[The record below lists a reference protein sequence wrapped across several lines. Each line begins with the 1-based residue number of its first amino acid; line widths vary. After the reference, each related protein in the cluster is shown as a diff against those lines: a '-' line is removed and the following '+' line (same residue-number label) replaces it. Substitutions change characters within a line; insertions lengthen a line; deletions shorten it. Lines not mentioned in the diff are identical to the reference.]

1 MAAKKQNDSL
11 GEKEQISR
19 SQQEPIVSDDDFGL
33 DDIDLD
39 LISESESEEGVS
51 PSPIAVRKC
60 EEEEK
65 KNRTAILITILVV
78 LLVLAALYFFVIKSE
93 PEPEPEPEPVKQEQ
107 PVQLQPEPEPE
118 PEPESEPPKEPQ
130 VITITQRD
138 SRFYVVVGSF
148 FDSDGAEDRADS
160 IVASGTDAYVIQPLG
175 NLQYYRVGI
184 SPSGSF
190 SEANG
195 LLEGLKAT
203 YGEKI
208 WVLKH

>member
-11 GEKEQISR
+11 DEKEQISR
-19 SQQEPIVSDDDFGL
+19 SQQEPIVSDDDDFGL

-39 LISESESEEGVS
+39 LISESESEEGVH
-51 PSPIAVRKC
+51 PPPIAVRKC

-78 LLVLAALYFFVIKSE
+78 LLVLAVLYFFVIKPE
-93 PEPEPEPEPVKQEQ
+93 PEPEPEPEPVKQEL
-107 PVQLQPEPEPE
+107 PVQPEPEPE
-118 PEPESEPPKEPQ
+118 PEPDPEPPKEPQ

-148 FDSDGAEDRADS
+148 FDLDNAEDRADS

-175 NLQYYRVGI
+175 KNKRYRVGI
-184 SPSGSF
+184 SPTGSF